1 MRMWAAMVLAMTVLA
16 APVPELGAAGA
27 AEPAR
32 PTFDTR
38 ADPLF
43 GDATGALMTYL
54 DSREVWRG
62 GPQHFCVVGYR
73 HWTGER
79 TAEVHWVEGKRLI
92 LWEPAADRD
101 FARSA
106 IRDSRRDLDLTKDV
120 VPTRAGL
127 MGSTYRV
134 TQGWLDRTLAD
145 CAAKGASYTI
155 KR

>member
-1 MRMWAAMVLAMTVLA
+1 MRMWAAMMLA
-16 APVPELGAAGA
+16 AVPAAGGAGHA
-27 AEPAR
+27 AEPGR

-92 LWEPAADRD
+92 LWEPSADRD

-106 IRDSRRDLDLTKDV
+106 IRDSRRDLDLTTDV
-120 VPTRAGL
+120 TKTAAGL
-127 MGSTYRV
+127 MGMRFHV
-134 TQGWLDRTLAD
+134 TQAWLDRTLAD
-145 CAAKGASYTI
+145 CAAKGTTYTI